1 QFVPGHVH
9 LKDLGQLVANRR
21 AAFDALRKHY
31 PPRRE
36 ITGLRVATGG
46 QAGLQRVVRALGA
59 QLV

>member
-1 QFVPGHVH
+1 RRSLTG
-9 LKDLGQLVANRR
+9 DSATRR

-46 QAGLQRVVRALGA
+46 RAELQRVVRALGA

>member
-1 QFVPGHVH
+1 
-9 LKDLGQLVANRR
+9 
-21 AAFDALRKHY
+21 Y